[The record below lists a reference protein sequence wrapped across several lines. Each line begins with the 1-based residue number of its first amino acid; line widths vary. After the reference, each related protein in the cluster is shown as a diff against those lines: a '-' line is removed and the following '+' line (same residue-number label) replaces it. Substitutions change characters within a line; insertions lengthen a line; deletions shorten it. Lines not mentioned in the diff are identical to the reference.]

1 MLGNVYEYRRKDDI
15 MMKKKLEI
23 YAHVSRVVNDAYD
36 RIITELFLLKEKSGF
51 SSLAICGVD
60 PKVGSTSI
68 AINIAIAMAQAGW
81 KTALVDYDL
90 RKGLEYKHLSDGFE
104 FGVVDY
110 LSGRCDRDNIIYD
123 STQENLYFVP
133 SGEVL
138 ENPIAL
144 LCSPKM
150 NSLMKDL
157 KEKFDFII
165 VDSPALSATADTNVV
180 ASRVDGAV
188 LVVEYNETYK
198 NQLQNSYET
207 LEAVGANILGVV
219 MNKADVEAYREY
231 MRNYDYFNRRKYTK
245 KRGGKK

>member
-1 MLGNVYEYRRKDDI
+1 
-15 MMKKKLEI
+15 MKKKLEI
-23 YAHVSRVVNDAYD
+23 YAHASRVVNDAYD
-36 RIITELFLLKEKSGF
+36 RIITELFLLKEKSGL

-81 KTALVDYDL
+81 KTALVDYDM
-90 RKGLEYKHLSDGFE
+90 RKSLAYKHLSDGFK
-104 FGVVDY
+104 FGVADY
-110 LSGRCDRDNIIYD
+110 LSGRCDMDGIVYE

-150 NSLMKDL
+150 NSLLQDL
-157 KEKFDFII
+157 KDGFDYII
-165 VDSPALSATADTNVV
+165 VDSPALSTTADTNIV
-180 ASRVDGAV
+180 ATRMDGAV
-188 LVVEYNETYK
+188 LVVEYNESYK
-198 NQLQNSYET
+198 NQLQSCSEA
-207 LEAVGANILGVV
+207 LEAAGANILGVV
-219 MNKADVEAYREY
+219 MNKADEETYREY

-245 KRGGKK
+245 KRGGK